1 MRISALPVAFLLLF
15 AGVAIVLSY
24 LIGWAIWNPFL
35 VGALSLGACY
45 FLRAECERGFNLPI
59 PPLAL
64 LFAAIA
70 ALLAIYPAAFVTPGY
85 LGSVDSMHITHLR
98 LLTDRTPATYGPYSP
113 LQLYYF
119 LGFTFVAK
127 IATTIMPFIPDN
139 LILILLGGLFVGL
152 QSLLVFL
159 IGREIGKS
167 EDAGIFAA
175 LLFTGTKFV
184 FQNMY
189 YGQFPWVLGTTL
201 FLFLVLAALRKS
213 RLAFLAFPAMALT
226 HVVTVMYFALS
237 AFFSLLLLRPKID
250 WKAQLPLWAGAIAL
264 AAPIL
269 PIYYAFFLDGVS
281 MASSGAMPVAF
292 GISMQGILVAALFLG
307 IGPLVAFGACCLLAI
322 WLRMP
327 RSGQT
332 SPVHAQPGRWRLLL
346 LAILFS
352 GTAVFL
358 ALGSSSGLF
367 QKIQELS
374 GLAVVLFCGLVLSTV
389 RFPTALHKNAALA
402 LLLALMIAGFFSSG
416 TLRML
421 AEGSKISPQDA
432 DFSFKFREA
441 FPERAR
447 VLFVSPG
454 SPTMAALSD
463 KIPYDVLDGFFVSL
477 VGKSFDP
484 AYPAEVQ
491 KRALQ
496 AQIAKE
502 KCGSCTG
509 QADVKYIVSP
519 KGFFSEPL
527 QYPIV
532 FEYGKYEVYQKSQ

>member
-1 MRISALPVAFLLLF
+1 VKLQALPAAFFLLF
-15 AGVAIVLSY
+15 ASVAIVLSY
-24 LIGWAIWNPFL
+24 WIGWAFWNPFL

-45 FLRAECERGFNLPI
+45 LLRGECVKNFSLPI

-64 LFAAIA
+64 CFAAIA
-70 ALLAIYPAAFVTPGY
+70 AFLAIYPAVFVTPGY
-85 LGSVDSMHITHLR
+85 MGSADSMHITHLR
-98 LLTDRTPATYGPYSP
+98 LLTDRIPATYEPYSP

-127 IATTIMPFIPDN
+127 IAATILPFISDN

-152 QSLLVFL
+152 QSVLVFL

-175 LLFTGTKFV
+175 LLFTGTKFA

-189 YGQFPWVLGTTL
+189 YGLFPWVLGTTL

-213 RLAFLAFPAMALT
+213 RLAFIAFPAMALT
-226 HVVTVMYFALS
+226 HIAPVMYFAS
-237 AFFSLLLLRPKID
+237 AAFFSLLLLRPKADIRGE
-250 WKAQLPLWAGAIAL
+250 LPLWAGAFAL

-269 PIYYAFFLDGVS
+269 PTYYAFFADGIS
-281 MASSGAMPVAF
+281 MNSSGAMPLTF
-292 GISMQGILVAALFLG
+292 GFSMQGILVAGLFLG
-307 IGPLVAFGACCLLAI
+307 LGPLVVFAACLAL
-322 WLRMP
+322 WLRNP
-327 RSGQT
+327 KLSAE
-332 SPVHAQPGRWRLLL
+332 HFLL
-346 LAILFS
+346 LAVFFS

-358 ALGSSSGLF
+358 VLGSSSVLF

-374 GLAVVLFCGLVLSTV
+374 GIAAVLFCGLVISTI
-389 RFPTALHKNAALA
+389 RFTSALHKNAAFA
-402 LLLALMIAGFFSSG
+402 LLLAFMIAGFFSSG
-416 TLRML
+416 TLHML
-421 AEGSKISPQDA
+421 SEGSKITPQDA
-432 DFSFKFREA
+432 AFSFRFREA

-447 VLFVSPG
+447 VLFVSPS

-463 KIPYDVLDGFFVSL
+463 KIPYNVLDGFFVSL

-484 AYPAEVQ
+484 AYVAEQ
-491 KRALQ
+491 KKSALQ
-496 AQIAKE
+496 EQIVHE
-502 KCGSCTG
+502 RCHSCIG
-509 QADVKYIVSP
+509 AVDVKYIAAP

-532 FEYGKYEVYQKSQ
+532 FEYGGYTVYQKPALAAQSQTAGG